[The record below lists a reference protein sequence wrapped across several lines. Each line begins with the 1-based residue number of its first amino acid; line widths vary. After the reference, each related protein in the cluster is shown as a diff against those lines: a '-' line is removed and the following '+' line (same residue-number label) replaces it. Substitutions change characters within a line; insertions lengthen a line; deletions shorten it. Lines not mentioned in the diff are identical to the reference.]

1 MTCILAWVV
10 GKQSAVCTTQDDE
23 DDSRILGRQFVKP
36 FLYLVFID
44 YCTMLTLSVIFSIFY
59 TDVCHSNVFLV
70 MFSRVLDV
78 FTFSIR
84 SQLGQIPHQC
94 ASGDVKQFD
103 STLLTNLL
111 YNDY

>member
-1 MTCILAWVV
+1 MFYFRATVTCILARVV
-10 GKQSAVCTTQDDE
+10 AKQSAVCTTQDGE

-70 MFSRVLDV
+70 MFSRVLYV
-78 FTFSIR
+78 FTFSISAR
-84 SQLGQIPHQC
+84 QAMSNN
-94 ASGDVKQFD
+94 
-103 STLLTNLL
+103 LTALC
-111 YNDY
+111 

>member
-23 DDSRILGRQFVKP
+23 DDSRILGRQICKP
-36 FLYLVFID
+36 FVYLVFID

-78 FTFSIR
+78 FTFSISAR
-84 SQLGQIPHQC
+84 QAMSNN
-94 ASGDVKQFD
+94 
-103 STLLTNLL
+103 LTALC
-111 YNDY
+111 